1 MQSEEMKK
9 VLKAGSLFLMII
21 TIFFVFKIVLAAREM
36 RNTVPTYNTITVNGA
51 GEVFAVADVA
61 TFSFTVRTDAPDI
74 ATAQTAATEKV
85 NAALEAVRALGV
97 EDADMKTTNFM
108 TNPKYK
114 YGYYT
119 WETKENPVVGYEVAQ
134 TTEVKL
140 RATDKTGEFVAKLA
154 EVGVT
159 EVSGPNFTVEDEDAL
174 KEEARALAIADAKAE
189 AERLAAD
196 LGVRLVRITSFYDES
211 GNGVYYGGDMGYAE
225 SDMMMVKAVPAPQMP
240 AGENKIM
247 SNVSITYEIR

>member
-36 RNTVPTYNTITVNGA
+36 RNTVPTYNIITVNGE
-51 GEVFAVADVA
+51 GEVFAVPDIATFSYTVRTSAADVA
-61 TFSFTVRTDAPDI
+61 TAQTDA
-74 ATAQTAATEKV
+74 TAKINAAT
-85 NAALEAVRALGV
+85 EAVRALGV
-97 EDADMKTTNFM
+97 EDKDIKTTNIS
-108 TNPKYK
+108 TQPKYK
-114 YGYYT
+114 FGYYT
-119 WETKENPVVGYEVAQ
+119 WEAKENPIVGYEVAQ

-154 EVGVT
+154 ELGIT

-174 KEEARALAIADAKAE
+174 KEEARSKAIEDAKAQ

-196 LGVRLVRITSFYDES
+196 LGVRLVRITSFYD
-211 GNGVYYGGDMGYAE
+211 NNDGGAYPMAYEAA
-225 SDMMMVKAVPAPQMP
+225 DMMMSTKAVPAPTVST
-240 AGENKIM
+240 GENKITA
-247 SNVSITYEIR
+247 SVSITYEIR